1 MHPPEIERG
10 GLHHKAAPNKSLLA
24 EPVSRTAYRH
34 DSRAASHLV
43 VYRLDSKS
51 GPEIWEEA
59 YEARIGFLTR
69 QLAEVLESTHR
80 LRQERDV
87 ARRQVRNLR
96 VSLRRA
102 LGAI

>member
-1 MHPPEIERG
+1 MLRSSELEKPPGGTDGSDFAPSRNAVGRKHYRTGSRG
-10 GLHHKAAPNKSLLA
+10 
-24 EPVSRTAYRH
+24 
-34 DSRAASHLV
+34 ASHRV

-59 YEARIGFLTR
+59 YEARVAFLAR

-87 ARRQVRNLR
+87 ARRQVRDLR